1 MRFSKIE
8 SSWYDEDDVD
18 DSDDSNDFDDFDADT
33 DDENIIDSC
42 SFLKQ
47 DRINMIIH
55 IIININ
61 KIITI
66 DINCME
72 YSIFKLLLI

>member
-18 DSDDSNDFDDFDADT
+18 DSDDFDSVDT
-33 DDENIIDSC
+33 DTNDENIVDSY

-55 IIININ
+55 IFININ
-61 KIITI
+61 KIIKI
-66 DINCME
+66 DME
-72 YSIFKLLLI
+72 YSIFKPLLI